1 MLTSTHLLRTRRFLP
16 LFVTQL
22 FNAFNDNLYKT
33 TMVLFVVYAVYSEPA
48 TEASF
53 SGLASGLFILPFF
66 LLSALAGQLADMRDK
81 AKVIRTVKACEIG
94 LMIIG
99 ASGLYLAYNGI
110 MVHAVAIPLLL
121 LALFLTGVQS
131 TFLGP
136 IKYAILPQHLK
147 KDEVLAGTGLV
158 EAGTYVAILAGT
170 ILAGPIAVDYTGWA
184 AIGIV
189 VTACI
194 GYLVSRQV
202 PAAPPMGEV
211 EKLDWHILRASVK
224 LVRDT
229 MHNKEVY
236 YAILAISFFWT
247 IGAVLFIQFPP
258 LAKNTIMA
266 SPEVASLFLVVFSI
280 GVAIGSVA
288 VNALL
293 KGRVSARYSP
303 VSVIVMGLFV
313 VAFYV
318 VAKMWQADQPETLL
332 SVGEFIA
339 WPMAAILLL
348 CLLGISI
355 AGGMFVVPLYAFL
368 TTRVSPDRASRTIAA
383 NNIVNSGAMVAGS
396 LAAMA
401 LSAAGVPITEQ
412 VLLCA
417 AMCLFSAWLGKRL
430 VAAENAAA
438 EMAAAAGA

>member
-1 MLTSTHLLRTRRFLP
+1 MFTSTHLLRTRRFLP

-33 TMVLFVVYAVYSEPA
+33 TMVLFVVYAVYSDPA

-53 SGLASGLFILPFF
+53 SALASGLFILPFF
-66 LLSALAGQLADMRDK
+66 ILSALAGQLADMRDK
-81 AKVIRTVKACEIG
+81 AKIIRTVKACEIG

-110 MVHAVAIPLLL
+110 MVQTLAIPLLL

-158 EAGTYVAILAGT
+158 EAGTYIAILAGT

-184 AIGIV
+184 AIGII
-189 VTACI
+189 VTSCI
-194 GYLVSRQV
+194 GYVVSRQV
-202 PAAPPMGEV
+202 PPAPPMGEA

-229 MHNKEVY
+229 MHNAEVY
-236 YAILAISFFWT
+236 YAILAISFFWA
-247 IGAVLFIQFPP
+247 IGAVLIIQFPP
-258 LAKNTIMA
+258 LAKNTFMA

-280 GVAIGSVA
+280 GIAIGSVA

-303 VSVIVMGLFV
+303 VSVIAMGLFV
-313 VAFYV
+313 VAFYA
-318 VAKMWQADQPETLL
+318 VAKMWETDKPETLL
-332 SVGEFIA
+332 SVSEFVS
-339 WPMAAILLL
+339 WPMAAVLLL
-348 CLLGISI
+348 CLLGISV

-368 TTRVSPDRASRTIAA
+368 TTRVPPDRASRTIAA
-383 NNIVNSGAMVAGS
+383 NNIVNSGAMVASS
-396 LAAMA
+396 LVAIG

-417 AMCLFSAWLGKRL
+417 AMCLYSAWLARRL
-430 VAAENAAA
+430 ITAENAAA
-438 EMAAAAGA
+438 TA